1 MNDMRFGLFA
11 PALGGGLGLS
21 DDSKLA
27 LSLGSSDVEGLTLR
41 SRDQGAE
48 DVVWFGDE
56 GGERE
61 EDPLLLGLCC
71 GADNLKMCTVSV
83 ADETHNRVEAALKL
97 ML

>member
-1 MNDMRFGLFA
+1 MNDMRFGLPA

-21 DDSKLA
+21 DESKLA
-27 LSLGSSDVEGLTLR
+27 LSLWSSDVEGLTLR

-61 EDPLLLGLCC
+61 EEPLLFGLCC
-71 GADNLKMCTVSV
+71 GAESLKMWTVSV
-83 ADETHNRVEAALKL
+83 ADDTHNKVDAALKL

>member
-1 MNDMRFGLFA
+1 MNDMRFGLLA
-11 PALGGGLGLS
+11 PARGGGLLS

-27 LSLGSSDVEGLTLR
+27 LSLWSSEVEGLTLR
-41 SRDQGAE
+41 SRDQGAV

-56 GGERE
+56 GGERDE
-61 EDPLLLGLCC
+61 EPLLFGLCC
-71 GADNLKMCTVSV
+71 GADSLKMCTVSV

>member
-1 MNDMRFGLFA
+1 MNDMRFGLPA
-11 PALGGGLGLS
+11 PALGGGLS

-27 LSLGSSDVEGLTLR
+27 LSLWSSDVEGLTLR
-41 SRDQGAE
+41 SRDQGAD

-61 EDPLLLGLCC
+61 EDPLLFGLCC
-71 GADNLKMCTVSV
+71 GADSLKMCTVSV
-83 ADETHNRVEAALKL
+83 ADETHNNVEAALKL